1 MNPSAKNGTPR
12 NKSRSADSQWPP
24 SVRLSSVLIVGI
36 FCRHLKA
43 AQKTSCSV
51 NAAVLRTKV
60 SESRP
65 RFKTDPSLTVMLDST
80 SSTTVTKSKPSDFPS
95 FLRQKLSSV
104 QTVRRHEVNTEAMTN
119 QTCPK
124 CGRLEVRFSAVQLRS
139 ADEGSTIFFTC
150 ECGYKYVVLLRGHH
164 VMLLINQQMGRKQL
178 DISLP
183 IYCFPSI

>member
-1 MNPSAKNGTPR
+1 M
-12 NKSRSADSQWPP
+12 
-24 SVRLSSVLIVGI
+24 
-36 FCRHLKA
+36 
-43 AQKTSCSV
+43 
-51 NAAVLRTKV
+51 

-65 RFKTDPSLTVMLDST
+65 RFKTDLSLTIMLDST

-104 QTVRRHEVNTEAMTN
+104 QTVQRHEVNTEARTN

-150 ECGYKYVVLLRGHH
+150 DCGYKYVILLHNHH
-164 VMLLINQQMGRKQL
+164 VTLLINQQVDRKQL
-178 DISLP
+178 DARVDTTASLYSSTWLLSRSRAVYLHLGRQP
-183 IYCFPSI
+183 YYPGMTIIFPT